1 MESREGIGI
10 TSIGLTLHI
19 PNFVV
24 ILSDDLPW
32 KTLGHQE
39 AEIEKEFRPTGTV
52 EDFPKRALIYGET
65 ESNNG
70 HDRKKP

>member
-24 ILSDDLPW
+24 ILSDDLSW

-39 AEIEKEFRPTGTV
+39 AEIEKEIRPTGTV
-52 EDFPKRALIYGET
+52 EDLSKRVLIYGKT
-65 ESNNG
+65 ESKTFKER
-70 HDRKKP
+70 DK